1 MIRSR
6 NHCPLIVLFIVL
18 SFDVC
23 VVSRSCCSL
32 FRCSAFDPRTP
43 GRWESSFEH
52 FDLVFSATVSWR
64 VSPLICD
71 VMLAMATSSV
81 VLCVLLNYSILTAC
95 CSHGFVL
102 LSSAATGGQGQGHT
116 GFKLGEAAKVYSLES
131 KVLLNDVSS
140 SDKSVGYL
148 VSGDVHVGA
157 VWEDQQ
163 GEKLLKFTVSGL
175 FTSASL
181 YFVFLRFY
189 LETI

>member
-1 MIRSR
+1 
-6 NHCPLIVLFIVL
+6 
-18 SFDVC
+18 
-23 VVSRSCCSL
+23 
-32 FRCSAFDPRTP
+32 
-43 GRWESSFEH
+43 
-52 FDLVFSATVSWR
+52 
-64 VSPLICD
+64 
-71 VMLAMATSSV
+71 MLAMATSSV
-81 VLCVLLNYSILTAC
+81 VLCVFLNYYLLTAC

-163 GEKLLKFTVSGL
+163 GEKLLKFTVGSLLPSL
-175 FTSASL
+175 FT
-181 YFVFLRFY
+181 FVFLRF
-189 LETI
+189 